1 MILYISS
8 LIISFLTLI
17 LTILILTITMA
28 FSEEGTYIFRIFGA
42 ERAYLFLG
50 ISFVLLVLGFIVDYK
65 NFVKIKEK

>member
-8 LIISFLTLI
+8 LIISFLT
-17 LTILILTITMA
+17 LILTITMA